1 MEILNN
7 PFLGRLKKLN
17 LLPALQVI
25 VYFAIDV
32 Q

>member
-7 PFLGRLKKLN
+7 PFLGRSKKLN
-17 LLPALQVI
+17 LLPVLQVI
-25 VYFAIDV
+25 VYFINDV